1 VDPGVNFSCFVLW
14 WTTPAS
20 ASLKPDKRFGFDLQ
34 CQLQPSRR
42 ASLQFPEGTAPPA
55 RPDLL
60 AARNALR
67 RLRRLTSPECIV
79 SDDLKFQP
87 CVE

>member
-1 VDPGVNFSCFVLW
+1 MDPGVNFSCFVLW

-20 ASLKPDKRFGFDLQ
+20 ASLKPDKCFGFDLQ
-34 CQLQPSRR
+34 CQLHPRAG
-42 ASLQFPEGTAPPA
+42 ASLQFPEGTAPRA

-67 RLRRLTSPECIV
+67 RLRREAREAAKEA
-79 SDDLKFQP
+79 LKAK
-87 CVE
+87 

>member
-55 RPDLL
+55 RPDLVD
-60 AARNALR
+60 
-67 RLRRLTSPECIV
+67 T
-79 SDDLKFQP
+79 
-87 CVE
+87 

>member
-1 VDPGVNFSCFVLW
+1 VVDQQ
-14 WTTPAS
+14 AS

-34 CQLQPSRR
+34 CQLHPRAG
-42 ASLQFPEGTAPPA
+42 ASLQFPEGTAPRA

-67 RLRRLTSPECIV
+67 RLRHEAREAAKEA
-79 SDDLKFQP
+79 LKAK
-87 CVE
+87 